1 MTKRGKKR
9 MRIQEEYEKKCI
21 QYLELL
27 NTIEELEYKTELSLD
42 YQKKIDQRLQRLE
55 REIMIQ
61 PLSKESL
68 N

>member
-1 MTKRGKKR
+1 

-42 YQKKIDQRLQRLE
+42 YQKEIDQRLQRLE
-55 REIMIQ
+55 REIIIQ

>member
-42 YQKKIDQRLQRLE
+42 YQKEIDQRLQRLE
-55 REIMIQ
+55 REIIIQ

>member
-1 MTKRGKKR
+1 